1 MAITIK
7 VSIRDKPIEK
17 ILLKATKTLDGNIII
32 ADHPDMDI
40 IVLPAKS
47 KIVTMPKED
56 LDDELYDTQER
67 FFKYLIKRGV
77 VSHDSFKAGNLF
89 MAMEATIPEYS
100 GDGDRLQYVLY
111 VISSFIDEEK
121 PAYEGQKEFEKA
133 FEKSL
138 LDPEPDEFT
147 EFDPHRQQD
156 TKGSLPP
163 KMVSYGIHSIYRV

>member
-56 LDDELYDTQER
+56 LDDELYGTQER
-67 FFKYLIKRGV
+67 FFRFLFRRGV
-77 VSHDSFKAGNLF
+77 ANHDSFKSGNLF
-89 MAMEATIPEYS
+89 MSMEATIPEVAGK
-100 GDGDRLQYVLY
+100 GDKLQYVLY
-111 VISSFIDEEK
+111 VISSFIEEEK
-121 PAYEGQKEFEKA
+121 PAYESQKEFEEQ

-147 EFDPHRQQD
+147 EFDPRRQLA